1 MKLSEI
7 KNEQAIEVLGDLIDP
22 VIELCKDKYFGEAMT
37 KGDIKKA
44 VKVMLKGHAK
54 AVKEILAALDGVPVD
69 MYECNILTLPKK
81 LIEIMSDPDVLS
93 LFTSAD
99 VTEGATPSTSAL
111 ESTEI

>member
-1 MKLSEI
+1 
-7 KNEQAIEVLGDLIDP
+7 
-22 VIELCKDKYFGEAMT
+22 MT

-44 VKVMLKGHAK
+44 AKVMLKGHAK

-81 LIEIMSDPDVLS
+81 LIEIMSDPDVMS

>member
-7 KNEQAIEVLGDLIDP
+7 KNEKAIEVLADLIDP
-22 VIELCKDKYFGEAMT
+22 VIELCKDKYFDEAMT
-37 KGDIKKA
+37 KGYIKKA

-81 LIEIMSDPDVLS
+81 LIEIMSDPDVMS

>member
-7 KNEQAIEVLGDLIDP
+7 KNEKAIEVLADLIDP

-37 KGDIKKA
+37 KGDTKKA

-54 AVKEILAALDGVPVD
+54 AVKEILAALEGVPVD
-69 MYECNILTLPKK
+69 MYECNILTLPKT
-81 LIEIMSDPDVLS
+81 LIEILSDPEVMS
-93 LFTSAD
+93 LFISAD